1 MDNLRRL
8 LEIAK
13 LESKDYAIWQA
24 GPETPALL
32 EQLPIKVG
40 PRSWSG
46 VLIDDEVQIRLG
58 DFSTPSTA
66 FLRSVSD
73 QNGVQD
79 GRIALI
85 GPDLSLIAEPVI
97 PFAMGVL
104 VALQEA
110 TSELIK
116 HLNRTLQ
123 VTDEIEGFMQR
134 SARGDPRFL
143 ISKHIIRRG
152 ASFQHIGRAFLHLF
166 RTKYPREVQKI
177 EIFFLTAIPSVVTE
191 MKQFREQAIW
201 EIASVWHAKIQQ
213 VSKLRA
219 DCDFEWEC
227 ETCEYQ
233 RVCEEL
239 RDIIRLREREKSAST
254 R

>member
-66 FLRSVSD
+66 FLRLVSD

-79 GRIALI
+79 GRITLI
-85 GPDLSLIAEPVI
+85 GPDLSLIAEPII

-116 HLNRTLQ
+116 RLNRTLQ

-177 EIFFLTAIPSVVTE
+177 EIFFLTAIPSIVVE
-191 MKQFREQAIW
+191 LKKYREQAVQDVIKSW
-201 EIASVWHAKIQQ
+201 QAKIQKLD
-213 VSKLRA
+213 KLRV
-219 DCDFEWEC
+219 DCEFEWEC
-227 ETCEYQ
+227 EACDYQ
-233 RVCEEL
+233 KICEEL
-239 RDIIRLREREKSAST
+239 RDIIRLRGSKT
-254 R
+254 